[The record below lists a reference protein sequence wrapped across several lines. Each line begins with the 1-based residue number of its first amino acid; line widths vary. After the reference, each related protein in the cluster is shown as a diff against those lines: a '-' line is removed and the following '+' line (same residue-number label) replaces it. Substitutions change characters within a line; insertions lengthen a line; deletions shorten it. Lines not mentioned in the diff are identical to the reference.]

1 MMLQNYNT
9 QQPTYYEDSVQSFD
23 IPYLLSIVRRRI
35 LYFVIPFLVVVMAGF
50 AIIKMQRPIYRAEG
64 EILVKSPTITP
75 DLVRS
80 TITEFADER
89 FEVFK
94 QRIMAKDNLLGVIE
108 KYNLF
113 DGLRQS
119 AAESDILELM
129 RTRVE
134 LKPVVLDF
142 RRAGTSATAFTVAF
156 EYEAPDLALK
166 VAEDFIAEILSQD
179 TNRRTNNATDTAN
192 VLEQEANRLTKDH
205 EAIAA
210 RLAAVKQGAPDPVQ
224 TVSEE
229 VKVQMKALADL
240 QTELVQKSSIYSDE
254 HPAVKALK
262 KKIAALNRVIAMGPR
277 GVSVADNDKSDVGI
291 QVLQQRELDIEKSLE
306 DTNHKLAA
314 ARLSESMERNKQAE
328 HLQLIKSPELPHKPV
343 RPKKIKLFL
352 IALAIAGIFGAGSVL
367 AAEMLDGSIRR
378 SKDLAAIVDKHLIV
392 SIPYLSTP
400 GEERQRRRRL
410 VVLCAA
416 LVAILAGA
424 IAVPVTRGVSIDFDR
439 TWIGGAS
446 RLFQ

>member
-64 EILVKSPTITP
+64 EILVESPTITP

-328 HLQLIKSPELPHKPV
+328 HLQLIEISGIAPQTCQA
-343 RPKKIKLFL
+343 KKNKVI
-352 IALAIAGIFGAGSVL
+352 S
-367 AAEMLDGSIRR
+367 DCPSDRR
-378 SKDLAAIVDKHLIV
+378 HIWRRF
-392 SIPYLSTP
+392 ST
-400 GEERQRRRRL
+400 R
-410 VVLCAA
+410 
-416 LVAILAGA
+416 
-424 IAVPVTRGVSIDFDR
+424 
-439 TWIGGAS
+439 S
-446 RLFQ
+446 RNA

>member
-9 QQPTYYEDSVQSFD
+9 QQPTNYEGMQSFD
-23 IPYLLSIVRRRI
+23 ISYLLSIVRRRI
-35 LYFVIPFLVVVMAGF
+35 LYFVIPFLFVVMAGF

-64 EILVKSPTITP
+64 EILVESPTITP
-75 DLVRS
+75 DLVHS

-94 QRIMAKDNLLGVIE
+94 QRIMAKDYLLGVIE

-113 DGLRQS
+113 DRLQQS

-129 RTRVE
+129 RSRVE
-134 LKPVVLDF
+134 LKPVVLDLK
-142 RRAGTSATAFTVAF
+142 RAGTSATAFTVAF

-166 VAEDFIAEILSQD
+166 VADDFIEEILSQD
-179 TNRRTNNATDTAN
+179 TNRRANNASDTAN
-192 VLEQEANRLTKDH
+192 VLEQEANRLARDH
-205 EAIAA
+205 ETIAA
-210 RLAAVKQGAPDPVQ
+210 RLAALKQGAPDPGQ

-229 VKVQMKALADL
+229 VKVQMKTLADL
-240 QTELVQKSSIYSDE
+240 ETELVQKSSIYSEE

-277 GVSVADNDKSDVGI
+277 GASLADNDKSDAGI
-291 QVLQQRELDIEKSLE
+291 QVLQQRELDVEKSLE

-314 ARLSESMERNKQAE
+314 ARLGESMERNKQAE
-328 HLQLIKSPELPHKPV
+328 HLQLIETPELPYKPV
-343 RPKKIKLFL
+343 RPKKIKLFAITL
-352 IALAIAGIFGAGSVL
+352 VIASIFGAGSVF

-378 SKDLAAIVDKHLIV
+378 SKDLATIVDKHLIV

-400 GEERQRRRRL
+400 GEERQRRRKIVL
-410 VVLCAA
+410 LCAA

-424 IAVPVTRGVSIDFDR
+424 IAVPAARGVSIDFDR
-439 TWIGGAS
+439 SWIGGVT